1 MSLIWKTCFMQTS
14 VVGECTQTWQNSG
27 RTAVLCPPPDE
38 CVRAG
43 KAPKHV
49 RIFLPGALS

>member
-1 MSLIWKTCFMQTS
+1 MSLIWKNLLHANFRC
-14 VVGECTQTWQNSG
+14 G
-27 RTAVLCPPPDE
+27 RMYTDRAEFWTNCCALPPPDE